1 MSFVVKQV
9 DEDDDGGDGSVHR
22 SDSLRLPIRG
32 WDE

>member
-9 DEDDDGGDGSVHR
+9 DEDDGGDGAVHI
-22 SDSLRLPIRG
+22 SDSLRLPPKG